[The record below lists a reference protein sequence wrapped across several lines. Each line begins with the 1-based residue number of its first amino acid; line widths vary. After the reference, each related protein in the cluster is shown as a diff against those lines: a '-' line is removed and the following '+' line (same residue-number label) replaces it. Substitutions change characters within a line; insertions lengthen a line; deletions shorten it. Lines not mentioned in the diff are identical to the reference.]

1 MKSFFVVVLAGAA
14 MWLIS
19 SPAWA
24 EKAYVTDSVEITF
37 RTGPG
42 TGNKILSFLR
52 SGQEV
57 EVLESRDN
65 WVRVRVPGRGRDT
78 AEGWVLKRYLMRRQP
93 WEARA
98 VSLEK
103 ENAALSERLSLAERD
118 REEAAR
124 RERAASES
132 LRENMAALRDAREKY
147 AALRRDAAGY
157 LDLKKNYTATREKL
171 EAAVHQ
177 VDTLTAENRQLRSS
191 GRNRWFATG
200 ALVLLCGLMIGLLVG
215 RQTRKRRSYY

>member
-118 REEAAR
+118 RR
-124 RERAASES
+124 
-132 LRENMAALRDAREKY
+132 
-147 AALRRDAAGY
+147 
-157 LDLKKNYTATREKL
+157 
-171 EAAVHQ
+171 
-177 VDTLTAENRQLRSS
+177 RQLGGNGPPRRAS
-191 GRNRWFATG
+191 GKTWPPSGMPVKN
-200 ALVLLCGLMIGLLVG
+200 
-215 RQTRKRRSYY
+215 TRPSGGMPPGTWI